1 MDKKFVIY
9 DPPMCCSSGVCGP
22 NPDQTLINFQSTL
35 TELRKSGVVVE
46 RYIITQ
52 NPQKFKEN
60 PEVMK
65 LIQEHQLKALPI
77 TTYAGKIVKMGA
89 YPTLEEFR
97 GWHQGNLKAEAVPAI
112 VGAEDEGCCADKNSC
127 DISCGPQ
134 YRQGG
139 SCCGGDSKSKCC

>member
-52 NPQKFKEN
+52 SPEKFKEN
-60 PEVMK
+60 PEVIK
-65 LIQEHQLKALPI
+65 LIQKHQLRALPI
-77 TTYAGKIVKMGA
+77 TTYSGEIIKMGA
-89 YPTLEEFR
+89 YPTLDEFR
-97 GWHQGNLKAEAVPAI
+97 ALSQGNLKAEAAPAAI
-112 VGAEDEGCCADKNSC
+112 TASKDEGCCADKNSC
-127 DISCGPQ
+127 DIRCGPQ

-139 SCCGGDSKSKCC
+139 CCGDSSSNCC